1 MTRLE
6 LSDIKDEIVQDDKL
20 LLSLLDLHLEL
31 LICHDINWL
40 IERDWLLAKEALMP
54 GLQNGKENNKDC

>member
-20 LLSLLDLHLEL
+20 LLSLLDLHMEL
-31 LICHDINWL
+31 LVCHDIYWL